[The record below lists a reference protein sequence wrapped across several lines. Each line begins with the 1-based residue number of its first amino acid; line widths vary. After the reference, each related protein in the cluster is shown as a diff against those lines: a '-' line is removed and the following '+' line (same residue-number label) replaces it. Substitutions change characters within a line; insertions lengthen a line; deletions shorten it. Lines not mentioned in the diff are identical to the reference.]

1 MYAIDNRIRFILN
14 IYGEEAQ
21 AKKVIEELA
30 ELQRAIVRE
39 DVENIHEEIADV
51 LIMLEQLMAFEAID
65 TKKIDEIIE
74 SKIERELIRI
84 ADRVTRRG

>member
-1 MYAIDNRIRFILN
+1 MYAIDNRVKFILSV
-14 IYGEEAQ
+14 YGEAAQ

-39 DVENIHEEIADV
+39 DVDNIHEEIADV
-51 LIMLEQLMAFEAID
+51 LITLEQLMAFQVID

-74 SKIERELIRI
+74 SKIERELKRI

>member
-51 LIMLEQLMAFEAID
+51 IIMLEQLMAFEVID

-74 SKIERELIRI
+74 SKIERELKRI

>member
-1 MYAIDNRIRFILN
+1 MYAIDNRVKFILS
-14 IYGEEAQ
+14 IYREEAQ

-39 DVENIHEEIADV
+39 DVDNIHEEIADV
-51 LIMLEQLMAFEAID
+51 IIMLEQLMAFEAID

-74 SKIERELIRI
+74 SKIERELKRI
-84 ADRVTRRG
+84 ADRVHAIG

>member
-1 MYAIDNRIRFILN
+1 MYAIDYRIRFILN

-74 SKIERELIRI
+74 SKIERELKRI
-84 ADRVTRRG
+84 ADRVTGRG

>member
-1 MYAIDNRIRFILN
+1 MYAIDYRIRFILN

-30 ELQRAIVRE
+30 ELQRAIARE

-51 LIMLEQLMAFEAID
+51 IIMLEQLMAFEAID

-74 SKIERELIRI
+74 SKIERELKRI

>member
-51 LIMLEQLMAFEAID
+51 IIMLEQLMAFEVID

-74 SKIERELIRI
+74 SKIERELKRI
-84 ADRVTRRG
+84 ADRVHAIG

>member
-1 MYAIDNRIRFILN
+1 MYAIDNRVKFILN

-30 ELQRAIVRE
+30 ELQRAIVKE
-39 DVENIHEEIADV
+39 DVDNIHEEIADV
-51 LIMLEQLMAFEAID
+51 LIMLEQLMAFEVID

-74 SKIERELIRI
+74 SKIERELKRI
-84 ADRVTRRG
+84 ADRVHAIG

>member
-1 MYAIDNRIRFILN
+1 MYAIDYRIRFILN

>member
-1 MYAIDNRIRFILN
+1 MYAIDYRIRFILN

-84 ADRVTRRG
+84 ADRVTGRG

>member
-51 LIMLEQLMAFEAID
+51 IIMLEQLMAFEAID

-74 SKIERELIRI
+74 SKIERELKRI
-84 ADRVTRRG
+84 ADRVHAIG

>member
-1 MYAIDNRIRFILN
+1 MYAIDNRVKFILS

-21 AKKVIEELA
+21 AKKVIEQLA

-39 DVENIHEEIADV
+39 DIDNIHEEIADV
-51 LIMLEQLMAFEAID
+51 IIMLEQLMAFEAID

-74 SKIERELIRI
+74 SKIERALKRI
-84 ADRVTRRG
+84 ADRVNSVD

>member
-39 DVENIHEEIADV
+39 DVDNIHEEIADV
-51 LIMLEQLMAFEAID
+51 LIMLEQLMAFEVID

-74 SKIERELIRI
+74 SKIERELKRI

>member
-39 DVENIHEEIADV
+39 DVDNIHEEIADV

-74 SKIERELIRI
+74 SKIERELKRI

>member
-1 MYAIDNRIRFILN
+1 MYAIDYRVKFILS

-21 AKKVIEELA
+21 AKKIIEELA

-39 DVENIHEEIADV
+39 DVDNIHEEIADV

-74 SKIERELIRI
+74 SKIERELKRI
-84 ADRVTRRG
+84 ADRVTGRG